1 MPDRIGFDAR
11 YVSDRYHGIGRYA
24 FRLLEALAEAAPQ
37 RTFVVFRGRAPETR
51 FDWDRLSGRDNVIVT
66 AGPWPLYW
74 PQEQLQWPWLLR
86 RLRVN
91 CFHSPYVV
99 APLLAGAPVIITVH
113 DLIFDRYPAYMP
125 QAHARPYYRLLMT
138 LSARKAARVVAV
150 SEATA
155 ADLHRFYDIASAK
168 VTVAGE
174 AADPTMRRLDD
185 QDALRRLR
193 RAYDLQRPFLLVV
206 GARRPHKNL
215 ARLVKAFAR
224 VSPDLPHDL
233 VFVGNA
239 DERFS
244 DDARE
249 TTRQLGLNGRVRFV
263 GWVPEAD
270 LPGLYTLADAVA
282 VPSLIEGF
290 GLPAL
295 EAMACGA
302 PLLAHNDSSLPE
314 VVGQGGLL
322 VDATDTEELAAGLRR
337 LLQDDALR
345 RRLAAAGRERAE
357 SFSWTA
363 VARQF
368 LSIYDSLC

>member
-1 MPDRIGFDAR
+1 MPDRVGFDAR

-51 FDWDRLSGRDNVIVT
+51 FDWDRLGARHNVIMT

-74 PQEQLQWPWLLR
+74 PHEQLQWPWLLR

-91 CFHSPYVV
+91 CFHSPYAV
-99 APLLAGAPVIITVH
+99 APLLTGAPVIITVH

-125 QAHARPYYRLLMT
+125 QAYARPYYRLLMT
-138 LSARKAARVVAV
+138 LSTRKAARVVAV

-155 ADLHRFYDIASAK
+155 ADLHRFYNVASAK

-174 AADPTMRRLDD
+174 AADPALRRLDD

-193 RAYDLQRPFLLVV
+193 RAYDLQRPFVLVV

-215 ARLVKAFAR
+215 AQLVKAFAR
-224 VSPDLPHDL
+224 VTPDLPHEL

-270 LPGLYTLADAVA
+270 LSGLYTLADAVA

-314 VVGQGGLL
+314 VVGQAGLL

-337 LLQDDALR
+337 LLQDDSLR
-345 RRLAAAGRERAE
+345 RRLAMAGRERAE

-363 VARQF
+363 VARKF
-368 LSIYDSLC
+368 VSIYDALC